1 VRIED
6 DVAVTGTGNDVL
18 TRGAPKDA
26 DAIEKLMN
34 GNGRA

>member
-6 DVAVTGTGNDVL
+6 DVAVTGTGNEVL
-18 TRGAPKDA
+18 SSGAPKDA

-34 GNGRA
+34 GHGRA